1 VSERL
6 APDGFPVQKSETRQ
20 GLGEV
25 PLATIYMDLLR
36 SLPIGLYLE
45 QPITWLHRL
54 DPRVKLIWLLSFLL
68 APVLANSIWKL
79 SLVALLV
86 IISILAGI
94 PWRALKQQMGLLLLI
109 CGAIFLVTVFSPDG
123 INVSHQLRSP
133 AEAAIP
139 TSSGYK
145 YILFQID
152 SGIIHLKITKKSID
166 NAIYASSLIFTVAY
180 STTVYLLTT
189 SPEEIATGIEDWME
203 PLRRYN
209 VPVTEIALTLTLSL
223 RFIPLVLEEIQN
235 LVRSVYTR
243 AIDWQKLGLKNSAK
257 VWLTVSEKLLE
268 NLLVRAEQI
277 AVAMQVRGFTTPN
290 THKVQ
295 WHQLKLGRLDF
306 LAMSI
311 LVCFWIA
318 RFIIGGQFV

>member
-1 VSERL
+1 
-6 APDGFPVQKSETRQ
+6 
-20 GLGEV
+20 
-25 PLATIYMDLLR
+25 MDLLR

-54 DPRVKLIWLLSFLL
+54 DPRVKLGWLLSFLL
-68 APVLANSIWKL
+68 APILASAMWKL
-79 SLVALLV
+79 SLVGILV

-94 PWRALKQQMGLLLLI
+94 PWRALKQQMGWLLLFG
-109 CGAIFLVTVFSPDG
+109 GAIFIVGIFAPDS
-123 INVSHQLRSP
+123 INVTYQLRSP
-133 AEAAIP
+133 PEPGMEIAQP
-139 TSSGYK
+139 YQ
-145 YILFQID
+145 YVLFKLDTGMFQF
-152 SGIIHLKITKKSID
+152 KVTRKSID
-166 NAIYASSLIFTVAY
+166 NAIYASSLIFTSVY

-189 SPEEIATGIEDWME
+189 SPEEVTTGLDNLMA

-243 AIDWQKLGLKNSAK
+243 GIDWQKLGLKNSAK

-268 NLLVRAEQI
+268 NLLNRAEQI

-290 THKVQ
+290 THKVD
-295 WHQLKLGRLDF
+295 WHQLKLRKFDF
-306 LAMSI
+306 LAMAVLGI
-311 LVCFWIA
+311 FWTA
-318 RFIIGGQFV
+318 RFMIGGQIA

>member
-1 VSERL
+1 
-6 APDGFPVQKSETRQ
+6 
-20 GLGEV
+20 
-25 PLATIYMDLLR
+25 MDLLR

-54 DPRVKLIWLLSFLL
+54 DPRVKLGWLLSFLL
-68 APVLANSIWKL
+68 APILASAMWKL
-79 SLVALLV
+79 SLVGILV

-94 PWRALKQQMGLLLLI
+94 PWRALKQQMGWLLLFG
-109 CGAIFLVTVFSPDG
+109 GAIFIVGIFAPDS
-123 INVSHQLRSP
+123 INVTHQLRSP
-133 AEAAIP
+133 PEPGMEIVQP
-139 TSSGYK
+139 YQ
-145 YILFQID
+145 YVLFKLDTGALQF
-152 SGIIHLKITKKSID
+152 KITRKSID
-166 NAIYASSLIFTVAY
+166 NAIYASSLIFTSVY

-189 SPEEIATGIEDWME
+189 SPEEVATGLEDLMA

-243 AIDWQKLGLKNSAK
+243 GIDWQKLGLKNSAK

-268 NLLVRAEQI
+268 NLLNRAEQI

-290 THKVQ
+290 THKVD
-295 WHQLKLGRLDF
+295 WHQLKLRKIDF
-306 LAMSI
+306 LAMAI
-311 LVCFWIA
+311 LGIFWTA
-318 RFIIGGQFV
+318 RFMIGGQIA